1 MAGEFWLNDRQWAAI
16 EPLLPQNQPGARRVD
31 DRRVISG
38 IIHVLKSGC
47 RWRDCPA
54 VFGPY
59 TTVYNRWNRWS
70 RREVW
75 RNLFEALRGLSPDD
89 DFQAIDSTTAK
100 AHRAAAGGKGGRKA
114 QAIGRSR
121 GGRTTKIHAVC
132 DSLGRAIALEVTPG
146 QRGDIRAALPLLS
159 SLPPPRCCAAD
170 TAYDA
175 NELRQFLIERGTT
188 PVIPNN
194 PTRKRFHPF
203 DRAAYKRRN
212 LVERMFCRLKD
223 WRRIATRYDKLARN
237 FLSAVNLAA
246 AIIWWT

>member
-59 TTVYNRWNRWS
+59 TTIYNRWNRWS
-70 RREVW
+70 RRKVW

-100 AHRAAAGGKGGRKA
+100 AHRAAAGGKGGR
-114 QAIGRSR
+114 R
-121 GGRTTKIHAVC
+121 
-132 DSLGRAIALEVTPG
+132 
-146 QRGDIRAALPLLS
+146 
-159 SLPPPRCCAAD
+159 PR
-170 TAYDA
+170 
-175 NELRQFLIERGTT
+175 
-188 PVIPNN
+188 P
-194 PTRKRFHPF
+194 
-203 DRAAYKRRN
+203 
-212 LVERMFCRLKD
+212 
-223 WRRIATRYDKLARN
+223 
-237 FLSAVNLAA
+237 SAVPAA
-246 AIIWWT
+246 AGAQRSTPSATVSGAPSRSK